1 MPITRAPASFANC
14 TAKWPT
20 PPAAPA
26 ISAVW
31 PRSSPPRSN
40 SACQA
45 VSPATGIAAACS
57 WLTPS
62 GFFAITAAE
71 AVANSA

>member
-1 MPITRAPASFANC
+1 MPIARAPATFANC

-26 ISAVW
+26 ISAVC
-31 PRSSPPRSN
+31 PSSSPPRSN
-40 SACQA
+40 SACHA
-45 VSPATGIAAACS
+45 VIPATGIAAACS
-57 WLTPS
+57 WLTPA
-62 GFFAITAAE
+62 GFFAIAPGG